1 MRRKKLLIG
10 VSVIALVV
18 AGVGVALAPLAAEP
32 EGEKD
37 CGNVL
42 PPLAGEA
49 ARSVAPEPA
58 WTQPA

>member
-10 VSVIALVV
+10 VSVIALAA

-42 PPLAGEA
+42 PPSSDEA

-58 WTQPA
+58 